1 MCNAIFTAV
10 ICRIDTS
17 VMGERAGRGGV
28 FLNDSVGTSDDKA
41 TKIRI
46 P

>member
-17 VMGERAGRGGV
+17 VMGERAGRGV
-28 FLNDSVGTSDDKA
+28 FLNDSVGTSVDKA